1 MITSINYLPSN
12 AVGTSAAQTGSG
24 SRTPLASPQFNEG
37 GAVAQ
42 LSALGQVKSSLADL
56 QNKAQALKSFSKP
69 PTLEDFKVVVQGFV
83 QSFNSISKSV
93 KELTSKQSTLGTDS
107 RPVHALNDVRK
118 AVNGDNGNTFTSL
131 QKLGI
136 SQQADGVFSINQKQ
150 LDKSFQDNRSGV
162 LSAASDIA
170 DRVTLVTGQQLSSNG
185 IIGKKANDFSVRAT
199 EPGNTRS
206 KAQGYLNT
214 QESSPQSPAVQ
225 LTSTG
230 GNAAAAYSSVA
241 SL

>member
-1 MITSINYLPSN
+1 MITSISYLPSN
-12 AVGTSAAQTGSG
+12 TVGTSAATTGSG
-24 SRTPLASPQFNEG
+24 SQTSLASSQLNVG

-42 LSALGQVKSSLADL
+42 LSAFGQVKSSLADL
-56 QNKAQALKSFSKP
+56 QNKAQALKNFSKP

-83 QSFNSISKSV
+83 QSFNSISKGV
-93 KELTSKQSTLGTDS
+93 KELTSKQVLGADS
-107 RPVHALNDVRK
+107 RPGQALNDVRK
-118 AVNGDNGNTFTSL
+118 AVNGDSGNTFTSL

-170 DRVTLVTGQQLSSNG
+170 DRVTLVTGQQLSSDG
-185 IIGKKANDFSVRAT
+185 IIGKKVNDFSVRAT

-214 QESSPQSPAVQ
+214 QESSQQSPAVQ
-225 LTSTG
+225 STNTG